1 VKRQEKTGEIHK
13 LSNVCCCFDCF
24 VRCRTGTLR
33 PFDGIRNLKKIKA
46 KKDPK
51 YFAICRVVC
60 WFVPTDHGDR
70 VFLLMLF
77 GWKWMLILTM
87 NCPFKII
94 LNIPVTSLERYLDV
108 GKICNRHLKKKRRIV
123 PSFVASITSPQHRW
137 FPTTR

>member
-1 VKRQEKTGEIHK
+1 
-13 LSNVCCCFDCF
+13 

-108 GKICNRHLKKKRRIV
+108 GKICNRHLKKNGGSFRRLLQ
-123 PSFVASITSPQHRW
+123 ASHHHNIGGFLQRDKSQNYNNKQQR
-137 FPTTR
+137 